1 MGGWALLSSSRAPAA
16 GAGGRVARP
25 GSAIAQKRKP
35 EGRRDRESTP
45 VRHQMWWRQ
54 LCASIVLC
62 VPELPRTRAQNDTSS
77 SQRLTMEDD
86 ASSIQ
91 SGSGPGGVQLV
102 FSPPVLIVGVPHEEH
117 GADGFGVVEI
127 DPAAERTLVTDGTFT
142 SYDAGQVRRTR
153 QYPTQF
159 FIQNGEVLTSGVGTD
174 LGEGGR

>member
-1 MGGWALLSSSRAPAA
+1 
-16 GAGGRVARP
+16 
-25 GSAIAQKRKP
+25 
-35 EGRRDRESTP
+35 
-45 VRHQMWWRQ
+45 MWWRQ